1 MQVLRCPQK
10 RPFKSADGESGEDGR
25 GLYNYSTI
33 CLIKFT
39 LMKKVKLFFTVLA
52 LSICALAYG
61 QNITVKGTVTDA
73 STGEPV
79 PFASLVLKGT
89 MTGTNTDAN
98 GEYSISVPSNGTL
111 VISSVGYTT
120 QEVAVN
126 GKAVINVNLA
136 ADNEFLDDVIVVAFG
151 TTTKEAFTGSAAVV
165 NEEKLAKS
173 QVASITNAL
182 AGAVAGVQLTSSN
195 GAPGSTSTIRVRGF
209 SSISA
214 GQSPLIIV
222 DGAPFSGD
230 LSTINQADVES
241 MSVLKDAASNA
252 LYGARGANGV
262 IIITTKS
269 AKKGQATVT
278 FDAKYGINNR
288 ALRDYNVITDP
299 GLYYE
304 TQAKALT
311 NYYVNKG
318 YTQAAAIEQTNKY
331 IFSDQAS
338 GGLGYNVW
346 TYPEGQNLI
355 GTNGKINPNATL
367 GRVVSYKGEDYLVT
381 PDNWSDIAYRN
392 GARQEYN
399 VAVSAA
405 QDRASFYA
413 SLAYLENQGI
423 TAASDMERLTGRL
436 RADYQAKDWL
446 KVGANFS
453 YARFRYNSLS
463 NNGSSTST
471 GNVWAFTSQMAPIYP
486 AYVRNA
492 DGSIKVDSNGFEM
505 MDYGSEQN
513 AGFARPFISD
523 ANPIMDLSL
532 NTNESEGNSI
542 SANAFADFQILP
554 GLKFTV
560 NGTVYVDETRYTAV
574 YNPYY
579 GQFDSTGGTVSKEHD
594 RLMTYNLQQ
603 LLNYNKSFGRNNV
616 SLMLGHEYYDS
627 RSYGLWA
634 SKSQMFSQDNKEL
647 SGAVV
652 DGQSAGSSLTEYNNE
667 GYFFRGQYDYENRIF
682 ASASFRRDASSRFHP
697 DYRWGNFW
705 SLGAAW
711 ILSRESWFDAPWV
724 NNLKL
729 KASIG
734 SQGNDNIGSYRY
746 TDLYDISN
754 SSGNVATYFSTKGS
768 KSITWE
774 TNTNMN
780 AGVEFG
786 LFDRLTGSVEF
797 FDRVTTDMLFSFPVA
812 PSLGY
817 SSYYANVG
825 DMKNYGIEVDLGA
838 NLINT
843 KNFSWDV
850 NFNLTW
856 LKNRITKLD
865 EAKKT
870 TTAYDKNGKAYKGYQ
885 SGSMFIAED
894 VSLYSWYLKDYA
906 GVDHETGE
914 SLWYYDE
921 VTYEKD
927 ANGNDVIGA
936 DGNKV
941 EASRERKTT
950 STWSDGDYY
959 LTGDTS
965 IAPFYGG
972 FGTSVQF
979 YGFDFSINFSYQM
992 GGRGYDSTYAALMS
1006 SPTSNNGGYNYHAD
1020 IFKSWSVDNKDSD
1033 IPRFQFAD
1041 SYTAASSTRF
1051 LTSSRYLNI
1060 ENINFGYTF
1069 PSKITRKFGA
1079 ESLRLYV
1086 AADNVWYFSARQ
1098 GFDPRQGYGSSNATN
1113 YSPMRTISG
1122 GITVKF

>member
-1 MQVLRCPQK
+1 
-10 RPFKSADGESGEDGR
+10 
-25 GLYNYSTI
+25 
-33 CLIKFT
+33 
-39 LMKKVKLFFTVLA
+39 MKKVKLFFTVLA

-61 QNITVKGTVTDA
+61 QNITVKGTVSDSA
-73 STGEPV
+73 SGEGI
-79 PFASLVLKGT
+79 PFASIQLKGT
-89 MTGTNTDAN
+89 MTGANTDAN
-98 GEYSISVPSNGTL
+98 GEYSISVPADGIL
-111 VISSVGYTT
+111 VFSSVGYTT
-120 QEVAVN
+120 QEVAVG
-126 GKAVINVNLA
+126 GKAVLNVVLS
-136 ADNEFLDDVIVVAFG
+136 ADAEFLEETIVVAFG
-151 TTTKEAFTGSAAVV
+151 TATKSSFTGSAAVV

-195 GAPGSTSTIRVRGF
+195 GAPGATSTIRIRGF

-214 GQSPLIIV
+214 EQSPLIIV

-288 ALRDYNVITDP
+288 ALRDYNVIKDP
-299 GLYYE
+299 ALYYE
-304 TQAKALT
+304 TQATALN
-311 NYYVNKG
+311 NYYLSNG
-318 YTQAAAIEQTNKY
+318 YSADASLAKINANICGDT
-331 IFSDQAS
+331 AS
-338 GGLGYNVW
+338 GGVGYNIW
-346 TYPEGQNLI
+346 TYPEGQYLI
-355 GTNGKINPNATL
+355 GSNMKLNPNATL
-367 GRVVSYKGEDYLVT
+367 GRVVNYKGEDYFVT
-381 PDNWSDIAYRN
+381 PDDWSDIAYRT

-413 SLAYLENQGI
+413 SIAYLENQGI

-446 KVGANFS
+446 KVGMNFS

-486 AYVRNA
+486 AYIRNA
-492 DGSIKVDSNGFEM
+492 DGTIKRDANNFEM
-505 MDYGSEQN
+505 MDYGSGLN

-523 ANPIMDLSL
+523 ANPMMDLSL
-532 NTNESEGNSI
+532 NTNESEGNSV
-542 SANAFADFQILP
+542 SANGFADFQILP

-560 NGTVYVDETRYTAV
+560 NGTVYVDETRYTYV

-603 LLNYNKSFGRNNV
+603 LLNYNKSFGLNNV

-627 RSYGLWA
+627 RTYGLWA
-634 SKSQMFSQDNKEL
+634 SKSQMFSQSNKEL

-652 DGQSAGSSLTEYNNE
+652 DGQSAGSSISEYNNE
-667 GYFFRGQYDYENRIF
+667 GYFFRGQYDYDNRIF

-705 SLGAAW
+705 SFGAAW
-711 ILSRESWFDAPWV
+711 ILNRESWFDAAWV
-724 NNLKL
+724 NELKV

-746 TDLYDISN
+746 TDLFDITN
-754 SSGNVATYFSTKGS
+754 SSGKVATSFSTKGS
-768 KSITWE
+768 KTITWE

-780 AGVEFG
+780 VGVEFG
-786 LFDRLTGSVEF
+786 LFDRISGSVEYF
-797 FDRVTTDMLFSFPVA
+797 NRLTTDMLFSFPVA

-817 SSYYANVG
+817 ASYYANVG
-825 DMKNYGIEVDLGA
+825 DMKNYGIELELGA
-838 NLINT
+838 NLVNT
-843 KNFSWDV
+843 RNFSWDV

-856 LKNRITKLD
+856 LRNRITKLD
-865 EAKKT
+865 DAKKT
-870 TTAYDKNGKAYKGYQ
+870 TTAHDKNGKEYKGYQ

-894 VSLYSWYLKDYA
+894 ISLYSWYLKEFA
-906 GVDHETGE
+906 GVDPETGE

-921 VTYEKD
+921 VTYQKD
-927 ANGNDVIGA
+927 AAGNDVVDA

-941 EASRERKTT
+941 VESRERKTT
-950 STWSDGDYY
+950 NTWSNADYY
-959 LTGDTS
+959 LTGEST

-972 FGTSVQF
+972 FGTSVQLH
-979 YGFDFSINFSYQM
+979 GFDFSINFSYQM

-1020 IFKSWSVDNKDSD
+1020 VFKAWTAENTSSD
-1033 IPRFQFAD
+1033 IPRFQFDD
-1041 SYTAASSTRF
+1041 SYSAASSTRF
-1051 LTSSRYLNI
+1051 LTSARYLNI

-1069 PSKITRKFGA
+1069 PSKLTRKFGA

-1098 GFDPRQGYGSSNATN
+1098 GFDPRQTYTGSSNATN

>member
-1 MQVLRCPQK
+1 
-10 RPFKSADGESGEDGR
+10 
-25 GLYNYSTI
+25 
-33 CLIKFT
+33 
-39 LMKKVKLFFTVLA
+39 MKKVKLFFTVLA
-52 LSICALAYG
+52 LSLCALAYG
-61 QNITVKGTVTDA
+61 QNITVKGTVSDSA
-73 STGEPV
+73 SGEGI
-79 PFASLVLKGT
+79 PFASIQLKGT

-98 GEYSISVPSNGTL
+98 GEYSISVPSDGTL
-111 VISSVGYTT
+111 IFSSVGYTT
-120 QEVAVN
+120 QEVAVS
-126 GKAVINVNLA
+126 GKAVLNVTLA

-288 ALRDYNVITDP
+288 ALRDYNVIKDP
-299 GLYYE
+299 ALYYE
-304 TQAKALT
+304 TQATALN
-311 NYYVNKG
+311 NYYISNGYSADAALAAVN
-318 YTQAAAIEQTNKY
+318 AN
-331 IFSDQAS
+331 IFGDQAS
-338 GGLGYNVW
+338 GGVGYNIW
-346 TYPEGQNLI
+346 TYPEGQYII
-355 GTNGKINPNATL
+355 GSNMKLNPNATL
-367 GRVVSYKGEDYLVT
+367 GRVVSYKGEDYYVT
-381 PDNWSDIAYRN
+381 PDDWSDIAYRT

-413 SLAYLENQGI
+413 SIAYLENEGI

-463 NNGSSTST
+463 NNGSSSST

-486 AYVRNA
+486 AYIRNA
-492 DGSIKVDSNGFEM
+492 DGTIKRDSNDFEM
-505 MDYGSEQN
+505 MDYGSGLN

-542 SANAFADFQILP
+542 SANGFADFQIIP

-560 NGTVYVDETRYTAV
+560 NGTVYVDETRYTYV

-603 LLNYNKSFGRNNV
+603 LLNYNKSFGLHNM

-627 RSYGLWA
+627 RSYGLWG
-634 SKSQMFSQDNKEL
+634 SKSVMFSQSNKEL

-652 DGQSAGSSLTEYNNE
+652 DGQSAGSSLSEYNNE
-667 GYFFRGQYDYENRIF
+667 GYFFRGQYDYDNKIF

-705 SLGAAW
+705 SLGGAW
-711 ILSRESWFDAPWV
+711 ILSRESWFDAAWV
-724 NNLKL
+724 NNLKV

-746 TDLYDISN
+746 TDLYDITN
-754 SSGNVATYFSTKGS
+754 SSGKVATSFTTKGS
-768 KSITWE
+768 KNITWE
-774 TNTNMN
+774 TNTNLN
-780 AGVEFG
+780 AGIEFG
-786 LFDRLTGSVEF
+786 IFDRITGSIEYF
-797 FDRVTTDMLFSFPVA
+797 NRVTTDMLFSFPVA
-812 PSLGY
+812 PSMGY

-825 DMKNYGIEVDLGA
+825 DMRNYGIEVDLGA
-838 NLINT
+838 NLVNT
-843 KNFSWDV
+843 KNFTWDV

-865 EAKKT
+865 EQKKT

-885 SGSMFIAED
+885 SGSMFVAED
-894 VSLYSWYLKDYA
+894 ISLYSWYLKDYA
-906 GVDHETGE
+906 GVDSETGE

-921 VTYEKD
+921 VTYQKD
-927 ANGNDVIGA
+927 AQGNDVLDA

-941 EASRERKTT
+941 VESRERKTT
-950 STWSDGDYY
+950 NTWSKGDYY
-959 LTGDTS
+959 LTGDTA

-1006 SPTSNNGGYNYHAD
+1006 SPTSGNGGYNYHAD
-1020 IFKSWSVDNKDSD
+1020 IFKAWSADNKDSD

-1060 ENINFGYTF
+1060 ENVNFGYTF
-1069 PSKITRKFGA
+1069 PSKITHKFGA
-1079 ESLRLYV
+1079 ESLRIYV

>member
-1 MQVLRCPQK
+1 MKTAKLFLCALLALTTVAL
-10 RPFKSADGESGEDGR
+10 SAQNVKVSGTVKDAQSGEAIPFA
-25 GLYNYSTI
+25 SV
-33 CLIKFT
+33 
-39 LMKKVKLFFTVLA
+39 M
-52 LSICALAYG
+52 
-61 QNITVKGTVTDA
+61 VKGTTNGTATDA
-73 STGEPV
+73 DGV
-79 PFASLVLKGT
+79 
-89 MTGTNTDAN
+89 
-98 GEYSISVPSNGTL
+98 YSINAPAAGVLVFSSIGYESVEVN
-111 VISSVGYTT
+111 VGSR
-120 QEVAVN
+120 
-126 GKAVINVNLA
+126 GKIDIALEP
-136 ADNEFLDDVIVVAFG
+136 DSEFLDETIVVAFG
-151 TTTKEAFTGSAAVV
+151 TATKSSFTGSAAVV

-278 FDAKYGINNR
+278 FDAKYGVNTR
-288 ALRDYNVITDP
+288 ALRDYNVIKDP
-299 GLYYE
+299 ALYYE
-304 TQAKALT
+304 TQATALN
-311 NYYVNKG
+311 NYYLSKG
-318 YTQAAAIEQTNKY
+318 YSAEAALANVNAN
-331 IFSDQAS
+331 IFGDTAS
-338 GGLGYNVW
+338 GGVGYNIW
-346 TYPEGQNLI
+346 TYPEGQYLI
-355 GTNGKINPNATL
+355 GSNMKLNPSATL

-381 PDNWSDIAYRN
+381 PDDWSDIAYRA

-413 SLAYLENQGI
+413 SLAYLDNEGI
-423 TAASDMERLTGRL
+423 TAASDMQRLTGRL

-486 AYVRNA
+486 AYIRNS
-492 DGSIKVDSNGFEM
+492 DGSVKVDSNGISM
-505 MDYGSEQN
+505 MDYGSGLN

-523 ANPIMDLSL
+523 ANPIQDLSL
-532 NTNESEGNSI
+532 NTNESEGNSV
-542 SANAFADFQILP
+542 SANGYADFTILP

-560 NGTVYVDETRYTAV
+560 NGTVYVDETRYTNV

-594 RLMTYNLQQ
+594 RLLTYNLQQ
-603 LLNYNKSFGRNNV
+603 LLNYSKSFGPHNI

-634 SKSQMFSQDNKEL
+634 SKSQMFSQSNKEL

-652 DGQSAGSSLTEYNNE
+652 DGQSAGSSISEYNNE
-667 GYFFRGQYDYENRIF
+667 GYFFRGQYDYDNKIF

-705 SLGAAW
+705 SVGGAW
-711 ILSRESWFDAPWV
+711 ILSRESWFEAAWV
-724 NNLKL
+724 NNLKV
-729 KASIG
+729 KASVG
-734 SQGNDNIGSYRY
+734 SQGNDNIGSYLY
-746 TDLYDISN
+746 TDLFDITN
-754 SSGNVATYFSTKGS
+754 SSGKVATSFATKGS

-780 AGVEFG
+780 FGVEFG
-786 LFDRLTGSVEF
+786 LLDRISGSVEY
-797 FDRVTTDMLFSFPVA
+797 FDRITTDMLFSFPVA
-812 PSLGY
+812 PSMGY

-825 DMKNYGIEVDLGA
+825 DMKNYGIEVELGA
-838 NLINT
+838 NLVNT

-856 LKNRITKLD
+856 LRNRITKLD
-865 EAKKT
+865 DAKKT

-885 SGSMFIAED
+885 SSSMFIAED
-894 VSLYSWYLKDYA
+894 ISLYSWYLKDYA
-906 GVDHETGE
+906 GVDPETGE

-921 VTYEKD
+921 VTYDKD
-927 ANGNDVIGA
+927 AEGNE
-936 DGNKV
+936 V
-941 EASRERKTT
+941 EVSRERKTT
-950 STWSDGDYY
+950 NTWSKGDYY
-959 LTGDTS
+959 LTGEST
-965 IAPFYGG
+965 IAPMYGG

-979 YGFDFSINFSYQM
+979 YGFDFAINFSYQI
-992 GGRGYDSTYAALMS
+992 GGKGYDSTYSALMS

-1020 IFKSWSVDNKDSD
+1020 IFKAWTKDNTSSD
-1033 IPRFQFAD
+1033 IPRFQYDD
-1041 SYTAASSTRF
+1041 SYSAASSTRF
-1051 LTSSRYLNI
+1051 LTSARYLNI

-1069 PSKITRKFGA
+1069 PSKLTRKFGA
-1079 ESLRLYV
+1079 ESLRIYL
-1086 AADNVWYFSARQ
+1086 AANNVWYFSARQ
-1098 GFDPRQGYGSSNATN
+1098 GFDPRQSYTGSSNATN
-1113 YSPMRTISG
+1113 YSPMRTVSG